1 MSLILQTRNLTK
13 KFGDFTA
20 NNNINLSV
28 EKGEIKAIIGENGAG
43 KSTLMNMLYG
53 QIQPT
58 SGTIYL
64 NTEKVN
70 FDSPKDAIKLGI
82 GMVHQHFM
90 LVPSFKVYENILLG
104 TEILDDK
111 TKLVIDRDKE
121 IEVCKELVEKY
132 GYDLD
137 VKKTTKDLSVGE
149 QQKIEILKMLYR
161 DVDVL
166 ILDEP
171 TSVLTPQETKM
182 LLDSLKELKK
192 QGKTI
197 IIITHKLKEVMYVSD
212 SITIIKRGEVI
223 ANVKTSETNE
233 EELAEMM
240 VGRQVLLNVRNDH
253 KTKSKDEFIYNVH
266 NISTTDSSGKEV
278 VDKVSFSL
286 RKGEI
291 YGIAGVDGNGQS
303 ELMKMITGMMESTK
317 GVIYYKGK
325 EVTNFWADDLRV
337 LGVAIIPEDRYEE
350 GLCVDMTIKDNSI
363 VGKLNPKL
371 DRNEK
376 IAFNPKKSSAFVKD
390 LIEEY
395 DIRISDIK
403 GNVSQLS
410 GGNAQKLIIARELE
424 GEKEL
429 LIASQPTRGVDIGS
443 IEFIHKKILEFRDN
457 GGSVILISSELPEI
471 MSLSDRIGVMY
482 KGKIIGEVDGAT
494 TNERELGLLMSGVI
508 NTSEVVYG

>member
-212 SITIIKRGEVI
+212 SITII
-223 ANVKTSETNE
+223 NE
-233 EELAEMM
+233 A
-240 VGRQVLLNVRNDH
+240 
-253 KTKSKDEFIYNVH
+253 K
-266 NISTTDSSGKEV
+266 
-278 VDKVSFSL
+278 
-286 RKGEI
+286 
-291 YGIAGVDGNGQS
+291 
-303 ELMKMITGMMESTK
+303 
-317 GVIYYKGK
+317 
-325 EVTNFWADDLRV
+325 
-337 LGVAIIPEDRYEE
+337 
-350 GLCVDMTIKDNSI
+350 
-363 VGKLNPKL
+363 
-371 DRNEK
+371 
-376 IAFNPKKSSAFVKD
+376 
-390 LIEEY
+390 
-395 DIRISDIK
+395 
-403 GNVSQLS
+403 
-410 GGNAQKLIIARELE
+410 
-424 GEKEL
+424 
-429 LIASQPTRGVDIGS
+429 
-443 IEFIHKKILEFRDN
+443 
-457 GGSVILISSELPEI
+457 
-471 MSLSDRIGVMY
+471 
-482 KGKIIGEVDGAT
+482 
-494 TNERELGLLMSGVI
+494 
-508 NTSEVVYG
+508 